1 MLNFVSKNITNY
13 ESDENTIV
21 VIHRH
26 WFDIIQNFFLLIIMV
41 FFLIGSYAIL
51 PALFPVLEI
60 TLYKNL
66 LAFAESSFAMLILI
80 LFFLVWID
88 YYFDVWVITN
98 KRIINI
104 EQKGLFSREVSEL
117 ELDKIQD
124 VSVSVLGIIPTFL
137 NYGDVFIQTA
147 GEKERFVF
155 KKIANPYW
163 IKDLIMSLEK
173 TNEKKMEKE
182 RAMGE
187 AQELKSAL
195 RDNQLQ

>member
-1 MLNFVSKNITNY
+1 MLNFVAKNITNY
-13 ESDENTIV
+13 EADENTII

-26 WFDIIQNFFLLIIMV
+26 WFDIIQNFFLLIVMV
-41 FFLIGSYAIL
+41 FFLVSSYVVL
-51 PALFPVLEI
+51 PALFPILE
-60 TLYKNL
+60 TALYQNL

-187 AQELKSAL
+187 AQEFKSAL
-195 RDNQLQ
+195 RDIPLQ

>member
-1 MLNFVSKNITNY
+1 MFDFITKNITNY
-13 ESDENTIV
+13 ETDENTIV

-26 WFDIIQNFFLLIIMV
+26 WFDILKNFFLIFVML
-41 FFLIGSYAIL
+41 FFLISSYVIL
-51 PALFPVLEI
+51 PALFPVLET
-60 TLYKNL
+60 TLYQSL
-66 LAFAESSFAMLILI
+66 LAFAGSSFAMLILI

-88 YYFDVWVITN
+88 YYFDLWVITN

-147 GEKERFVF
+147 GETERFVF
-155 KKIANPYW
+155 KNISNPYG
-163 IKDLIMSLEK
+163 IKDLIMGLEK

-187 AQELKSAL
+187 AQEFKSAL
-195 RDNQLQ
+195 RDIPLQ